1 MLPLVVVLVALGG
14 CSGTPLGTRLGN
26 SFGPVPTTP
35 EVPTAN
41 RTPAPTPTP
50 APAPAP
56 AATLNPTPSST
67 PTPSS
72 SSTPTPTTR
81 SPAPRPVPTPTPAP
95 APTATVPYRVVLR
108 LPRTD
113 PAAPAEALTQALR
126 AADLPFE
133 VETIEKLQAGDE
145 GQTRGR

>member
-1 MLPLVVVLVALGG
+1 MVLVALCG

-41 RTPAPTPTP
+41 RPPAPTPTP

-56 AATLNPTPSST
+56 AATLNPTPSSN
-67 PTPSS
+67 PSPS
-72 SSTPTPTTR
+72 PQ
-81 SPAPRPVPTPTPAP
+81 SPALKPAPTPTPAP

>member
-1 MLPLVVVLVALGG
+1 MVLVALGG

-56 AATLNPTPSST
+56 APAASLNPSPSST
-67 PTPSS
+67 
-72 SSTPTPTTR
+72 STPTPTTR
-81 SPAPRPVPTPTPAP
+81 SPVPRPVPTPTPAP

-133 VETIEKLQAGDE
+133 VETIEKLQTGDE

>member
-1 MLPLVVVLVALGG
+1 MVLVALGG

-56 AATLNPTPSST
+56 AATPNPSPSST
-67 PTPSS
+67 PSPSS
-72 SSTPTPTTR
+72 NPSPSSTPTPTTR